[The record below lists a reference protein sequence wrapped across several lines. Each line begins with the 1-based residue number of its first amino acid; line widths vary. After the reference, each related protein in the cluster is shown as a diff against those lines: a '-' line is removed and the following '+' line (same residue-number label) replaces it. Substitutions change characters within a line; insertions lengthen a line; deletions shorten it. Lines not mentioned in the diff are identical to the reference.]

1 MRQYRSLLGSIVI
14 TISILS
20 SLVAASGVIVL
31 FDNLLIANAQ
41 PSQPLASEQLETQKE
56 VDMIIRQ
63 GTVTSSQD
71 PLPGHEGMQMAT
83 ILPFRQDGTVY
94 SGVLTYTSTAPA
106 EVVTLNMQTLNE
118 TEQDILNATDD
129 GEFGALFTSQL
140 DDQTSLSSSYII
152 PSYAGSPIPSASV
165 PFVGNAVWL
174 HTIDGTPFSATFAVN
189 ALVLPSHIQN
199 KFNDPPETSD
209 TEALEDD
216 EEGADDGEA
225 TEDVDNENTT
235 DTDTVGAS
243 EQGDDLDAEEET
255 EEDATATTSTSD
267 EEDDGDGVESAAADD
282 TTENVDGAD
291 NEEAIVIIPEGSSS
305 LTDDAYRPNPIEVN
319 TGDTVTWIN
328 DDLTSHT
335 ATSGN
340 PESGSTGMFGGTD
353 DSPEI
358 IGSEGGTQSFTFDE
372 AGEFEYYCTLHPS
385 MVGTVIVTEG

>member
-1 MRQYRSLLGSIVI
+1 LASIVI

-20 SLVAASGVIVL
+20 SLIAASGIIVL
-31 FDNLLIANAQ
+31 FDNLLIADAQ
-41 PSQPLASEQLETQKE
+41 PSQPSSSEQLETQIE
-56 VDMIIRQ
+56 VDMIVRQ

-94 SGVLTYTSTAPA
+94 SGVLTYTSTTPV

-129 GEFGALFTSQL
+129 GEFGVLFTSKL

-152 PSYAGSPIPSASV
+152 PSYAGLPIPSASV

-189 ALVLPSHIQN
+189 ALVLPSQIQN
-199 KFNDPPETSD
+199 KFNEPMEPSD

-216 EEGADDGEA
+216 EEGADGEA

-235 DTDTVGAS
+235 DTDTDGAN

-255 EEDATATTSTSD
+255 EEDATATTTTSD
-267 EEDDGDGVESAAADD
+267 DEDDGDGAESAAADD
-282 TTENVDGAD
+282 ITENVDGAD
-291 NEEAIVIIPEGSSS
+291 N
-305 LTDDAYRPNPIEVN
+305 
-319 TGDTVTWIN
+319 
-328 DDLTSHT
+328 
-335 ATSGN
+335 
-340 PESGSTGMFGGTD
+340 
-353 DSPEI
+353 
-358 IGSEGGTQSFTFDE
+358 
-372 AGEFEYYCTLHPS
+372 
-385 MVGTVIVTEG
+385 

>member
-1 MRQYRSLLGSIVI
+1 MI
-14 TISILS
+14 
-20 SLVAASGVIVL
+20 AASAAIVL
-31 FDNLLIANAQ
+31 FDNLLIAKAQ
-41 PSQPLASEQLETQKE
+41 PSQPSASEQRETRE
-56 VDMIIRQ
+56 EAETVILQ

-94 SGVLTYTSTAPA
+94 SGVLTYTSTAPV

-189 ALVLPSHIQN
+189 ALVLPSQIQN
-199 KFNDPPETSD
+199 KFNDPVETD
-209 TEALEDD
+209 DAEALEDV
-216 EEGADDGEA
+216 EEGVDGEA

-235 DTDTVGAS
+235 DTDSAGVT
-243 EQGDDLDAEEET
+243 EQGDDLDTEEET
-255 EEDATATTSTSD
+255 EEDATATTTASD
-267 EEDDGDGVESAAADD
+267 DDGGGGDAESGAADD
-282 TTENVDGAD
+282 TTENVDGGD
-291 NEEAIVIIPEGSSS
+291 NEEVIVIIPEGSSS

-340 PESGSTGMFGGTD
+340 PESGSTGIFGGTD

-358 IGSEGGTQSFTFDE
+358 IGPEGDTQSFTFDE
-372 AGEFEYYCTLHPS
+372 SGEFEYYCTLHPS

>member
-1 MRQYRSLLGSIVI
+1 MRQYRSLLVSIVI

-20 SLVAASGVIVL
+20 SLIAASGTIVL

-41 PSQPLASEQLETQKE
+41 PSQPSASEQLETQKE

-94 SGVLTYTSTAPA
+94 SGVLTYTSTAPV

-152 PSYAGSPIPSASV
+152 PTYAGSPIPSASV
-165 PFVGNAVWL
+165 PFVGNAVWI
-174 HTIDGTPFSATFAVN
+174 HTIDGTPFTATFAVN
-189 ALVLPSHIQN
+189 ALVLPSQIQN
-199 KFNDPPETSD
+199 KFNDPLETAE

-216 EEGADDGEA
+216 EEGADGEG
-225 TEDVDNENTT
+225 TEDVDNEDTT
-235 DTDTVGAS
+235 DTDTDGAS
-243 EQGDDLDAEEET
+243 EQGDDLDAGVET
-255 EEDATATTSTSD
+255 EADATATTTTSD
-267 EEDDGDGVESAAADD
+267 DENVDDGVESAAADD
-282 TTENVDGAD
+282 TTEDVDGAD
-291 NEEAIVIIPEGSSS
+291 IEEAIVIIPEGSSS

-358 IGSEGGTQSFTFDE
+358 IGPEGGTQSFTFDE
-372 AGEFEYYCTLHPS
+372 TGEFEYYCTLHPS

>member
-1 MRQYRSLLGSIVI
+1 MRQYRSFLVSIVI

-20 SLVAASGVIVL
+20 SLIAASGVIVL

-41 PSQPLASEQLETQKE
+41 PSQPSASEQLETQKE

-63 GTVTSSQD
+63 GTVTSTQD

-94 SGVLTYTSTAPA
+94 SGVLTYTSTAPV

-140 DDQTSLSSSYII
+140 DDQTSLSSSYNI

-174 HTIDGTPFSATFAVN
+174 HTLDGTPFTATFAVN
-189 ALVLPSHIQN
+189 ALVLPSQIQN
-199 KFNDPPETSD
+199 KFNDPLETAE

-216 EEGADDGEA
+216 EEGADGEA

-235 DTDTVGAS
+235 DTDTDGAS

-255 EEDATATTSTSD
+255 EEDASATTTTSD
-267 EEDDGDGVESAAADD
+267 DEDDDNGLESAAADD

-358 IGSEGGTQSFTFDE
+358 IGPEGDTQSFTFDE

>member
-1 MRQYRSLLGSIVI
+1 MRQYWSLLVSIII

-20 SLVAASGVIVL
+20 SLIAASGAIVL

-41 PSQPLASEQLETQKE
+41 PSQPSASEQLETQKQ
-56 VDMIIRQ
+56 VDTIIRQ

-94 SGVLTYTSTAPA
+94 SGVLTYTSTAPV

-152 PSYAGSPIPSASV
+152 PLYAGSPIPSASV

-174 HTIDGTPFSATFAVN
+174 HTLDGTPFSATFAVN
-189 ALVLPSHIQN
+189 ALVLPSQIQN
-199 KFNDPPETSD
+199 KFNDPLETSD
-209 TEALEDD
+209 IEALEDD
-216 EEGADDGEA
+216 QEGADGEA

-235 DTDTVGAS
+235 DTDTDGAS
-243 EQGDDLDAEEET
+243 EQGDDLDAEEEI
-255 EEDATATTSTSD
+255 EEDATATSTTSD
-267 EEDDGDGVESAAADD
+267 DEDDGDGLESAAADD

-358 IGSEGGTQSFTFDE
+358 IGPEGGTQSFTFDE

>member
-1 MRQYRSLLGSIVI
+1 MRQYRSLLVSIVI
-14 TISILS
+14 TISVLS
-20 SLVAASGVIVL
+20 SLIAASGVIVL

-41 PSQPLASEQLETQKE
+41 PSQPSASEQLETQKE
-56 VDMIIRQ
+56 VDTIIWQ
-63 GTVTSSQD
+63 GTVSSSQD

-94 SGVLTYTSTAPA
+94 SGVLTYTSTAPV

-174 HTIDGTPFSATFAVN
+174 HTLDGTPFAATFAVN
-189 ALVLPSHIQN
+189 ALVLPSQIQN
-199 KFNDPPETSD
+199 KFNDPLETSD
-209 TEALEDD
+209 IEALEDD
-216 EEGADDGEA
+216 QEGADGEA
-225 TEDVDNENTT
+225 TEDADNENTT
-235 DTDTVGAS
+235 DTDTDGAS
-243 EQGDDLDAEEET
+243 EQGDDLDAEEEI
-255 EEDATATTSTSD
+255 EEDATATSTTSD
-267 EEDDGDGVESAAADD
+267 DEDDGDGLESAAADD
-282 TTENVDGAD
+282 TMENVDGAD

-358 IGSEGGTQSFTFDE
+358 IGPEGGTQSFTFDE

>member
-1 MRQYRSLLGSIVI
+1 MRQYWSLLVSIVI
-14 TISILS
+14 TVSILS
-20 SLVAASGVIVL
+20 SLIAASGVIVL

-41 PSQPLASEQLETQKE
+41 PSQPSASEQLETQKE

-63 GTVTSSQD
+63 GTATSTQD

-94 SGVLTYTSTAPA
+94 SGVLTYTSTAPV

-129 GEFGALFTSQL
+129 GEFGALFTLQL
-140 DDQTSLSSSYII
+140 DDQTSLSSSYNI

-174 HTIDGTPFSATFAVN
+174 HTLDGTPFSATFAVN
-189 ALVLPSHIQN
+189 ALVLPSQIQN
-199 KFNDPPETSD
+199 KFNDPLETSD

-216 EEGADDGEA
+216 QEDADGEA

-235 DTDTVGAS
+235 DTDTDGAS

-255 EEDATATTSTSD
+255 EEDATATTTTSD
-267 EEDDGDGVESAAADD
+267 DEDDGDGLESAAADD

-358 IGSEGGTQSFTFDE
+358 IGPEGGTQSFTFDE